1 MLATIRCI
9 TYACQQ
15 RTRDTAAAQST
26 QSFESGPA
34 CRLSE
39 RNVVELVLKL
49 LELQKIELV
58 FTQMQIQ
65 PRCPVAAAARF
76 SYAAVVVSTRALQD
90 GREYVTPQALER
102 EIKDELLAAGGR
114 IGVVPLADALNM
126 DLQKVQTVIDEITR
140 DSGIKQLQGELIT
153 PEYVE
158 TMCEVLHPEEQASH
172 APPLSMNVAVLAL
185 RHGAS
190 GSCGAC
196 SRPSRSISARMHT
209 RTHARARTLPR
220 TRTHARAHTHTHTG
234 NQ

>member
-1 MLATIRCI
+1 
-9 TYACQQ
+9 
-15 RTRDTAAAQST
+15 
-26 QSFESGPA
+26 
-34 CRLSE
+34 
-39 RNVVELVLKL
+39 
-49 LELQKIELV
+49 
-58 FTQMQIQ
+58 
-65 PRCPVAAAARF
+65 
-76 SYAAVVVSTRALQD
+76 VVSTSALQD

-158 TMCEVLHPEEQASH
+158 TMCEVVLHPEVQASH
-172 APPLSMNVAVLAL
+172 APPLSINVAVLAL

-196 SRPSRSISARMHT
+196 ARPSRSISARMHA

-220 TRTHARAHTHTHTG
+220 ARVRSRAHERARARARTHARTG